1 MGFPSRRRAN
11 FGGHPVFGAAFRFF
25 FNGGAL
31 SVPRPRKKKETPC
44 GSVSFFLTGAR
55 GPGEVLK
62 WFQGVSGALW
72 GPTLVFQG
80 PSGSLSWVFTSLVF
94 LTKTKTSTIEGQM
107 RLMSCIFGDTR
118 RLKSADWPR
127 RDARSVIIR
136 GTFFKIPN
144 HPN

>member
-1 MGFPSRRRAN
+1 M
-11 FGGHPVFGAAFRFF
+11 AAFRFF
-25 FNGGAL
+25 I
-31 SVPRPRKKKETPC
+31 KK
-44 GSVSFFLTGAR
+44 TGAR
-55 GPGEVLK
+55 GPGEVLR

-80 PSGSLSWVFTSLVF
+80 PSGGLFGVFTSLVF

-127 RDARSVIIR
+127 RDARSVIR
-136 GTFFKIPN
+136 RAPGVQPGGLAVFD
-144 HPN
+144 